1 MTSSLPQKA
10 SPALLARTTRAVPVS
25 PLAGSGS
32 MTAHVKPTCS
42 RITSASLQT
51 PSVPWGRPLAS
62 FLTSHVPGSS
72 PPRLVPE
79 TSESVPLT
87 VSGEGG
93 GD

>member
-1 MTSSLPQKA
+1 
-10 SPALLARTTRAVPVS
+10 
-25 PLAGSGS
+25 
-32 MTAHVKPTCS
+32 MTAHSKPTCS

-72 PPRLVPE
+72 PERAAPE

-93 GD
+93 G